1 MGTTTTNYSLYKP
14 GISEGGYGDLMNA
27 NFDTIDTTLDDHET
41 RVAALEAAPG
51 GGGGYTEG
59 AHVTQSTNQSV
70 PTGGSG
76 LKIPFDT
83 ETHDTDTIHSTVT
96 NTTRL
101 TCVTTGVYSIGA
113 SLMYAANATG
123 NRDAYILLNNT
134 TFIAA
139 DNQSAR
145 ATGGTTLT
153 PQTIYP
159 LTAGDYVELV
169 TYQTSGGALNV
180 EAYDAIGIAFWM
192 QRIG

>member
-1 MGTTTTNYSLYKP
+1 MGTTTSNYGFYKP
-14 GISEGGYGDLMNA
+14 TFGETYADQVNA
-27 NFDTIDTTLDDHET
+27 NWDELDAELQDHET
-41 RVAALEAAPG
+41 RIAAVEGGG

-76 LKIPFDT
+76 LKVPFDT

-101 TCVTTGVYSIGA
+101 TCATTGVYSIGG

-139 DNQSAR
+139 DNRAAR

>member
-1 MGTTTTNYSLYKP
+1 MGTTTANYSLYKP
-14 GISEGGYGDLMNA
+14 DAGENNVASELNA
-27 NFDTIDTTLDDHET
+27 NLDTIDATLQDHET
-41 RVAALEAAPG
+41 RVTALEAAP

-76 LKIPFDT
+76 LTVPFDT
-83 ETHDTDTIHSTVT
+83 ETHDTDTIHSTSV

-101 TCVTTGVYSIGA
+101 TCVTTGVYSIGG

-139 DNQSAR
+139 DNRAAR

-180 EAYDAIGIAFWM
+180 EAYDAVGIAFWM